1 MSKHTVTVN
10 REHANAGDV
19 LVSLDGGEPFHIPG
33 DVTPFT
39 ALRMLGPWLEQQL
52 DAGTPDV
59 VEHVTDPETGEV
71 SKLVN
76 NVEVERSPFDP
87 KAARLKKGGKS

>member
-1 MSKHTVTVN
+1 MKITVT
-10 REHANAGDV
+10 REHANVGDV

-52 DAGTPDV
+52 EPTRAADGEP
-59 VEHVTDPETGEV
+59 HIVTDPETGDASV
-71 SKLVN
+71 VVD
-76 NVEVERSPFDP
+76 NVEVGRVADP
-87 KAARLKKGGKS
+87 KKARAARKDGAK